1 MSGVFWSERSSLAS
15 PIKDGHN
22 QGIKDAI
29 EGGHKQRIMSSIKE
43 IDTEMLISLLFLKFR
58 PRQILN

>member
-1 MSGVFWSERSSLAS
+1 M
-15 PIKDGHN
+15 KDQAFLVQSRVDTNN

-29 EGGHKQRIMSSIKE
+29 EGGHKQRIMSSINE
-43 IDTEMLISLLFLKFR
+43 IDTEMDISLLFLKFR

>member
-1 MSGVFWSERSSLAS
+1 M
-15 PIKDGHN
+15 KDPALLLQSRMDTNN

-43 IDTEMLISLLFLKFR
+43 IETEMHISLLFLKFR
-58 PRQILN
+58 PRQILNQSAH